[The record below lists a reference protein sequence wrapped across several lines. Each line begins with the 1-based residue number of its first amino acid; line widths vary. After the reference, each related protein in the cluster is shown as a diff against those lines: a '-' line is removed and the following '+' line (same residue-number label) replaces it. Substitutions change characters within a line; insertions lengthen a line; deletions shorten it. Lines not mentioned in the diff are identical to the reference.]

1 MYITE
6 FYSRGHDGC
15 VADVKCKKS
24 RGEDNPFSFKKFLQ
38 TGESDGDTGPG
49 RHIVTLDLAN
59 DLPDFVH
66 HRQSVS
72 TDQPMRT
79 ARSDC
84 QLPDFTLD
92 LQARSSC
99 HERLSL
105 NNASQSGSWR
115 DRHCPDDGTVVSM
128 NSNEERAS
136 SKRCQTVDTSQ
147 SDVHLPDFTRGL
159 GTVRSTCD
167 TLTGDPHNHPPELHL
182 SNSALK
188 LPDSCIG
195 IVDNDI
201 DGSTPAGEDSHCMH
215 EHCLDDLPGV
225 VTGQSGLSLPDFL
238 LGYPGSLTT
247 AEQKTVTNGDHLI
260 VETNGTAKSEHIQVC
275 CSYLHKH
282 SC

>member
-6 FYSRGHDGC
+6 FHSRGHDGC

-24 RGEDNPFSFKKFLQ
+24 RGEYNPFSFKKFLQ

-66 HRQSVS
+66 NHQSVS
-72 TDQPMRT
+72 THQPTRT

-99 HERLSL
+99 HERTSL
-105 NNASQSGSWR
+105 NNAGQSGSQR
-115 DRHCPDDGTVVSM
+115 DRRYPDDETVL
-128 NSNEERAS
+128 NANTNEDRTSLRQCHGA
-136 SKRCQTVDTSQ
+136 DTSQ
-147 SDVHLPDFTRGL
+147 GDVHLPDFTQGL
-159 GTVRSTCD
+159 GTAQSTCD

-182 SNSALK
+182 SDSALE

-195 IVDNDI
+195 IVDNDV
-201 DGSTPAGEDSHCMH
+201 DRSVPAGEDSHSMH
-215 EHCLDDLPGV
+215 EHCLGDVPGV

-238 LGYPGSLTT
+238 LGYPGSHTT
-247 AEQKTVTNGDHLI
+247 AGQKTLTNGDHLI
-260 VETNGTAKSEHIQVC
+260 VETNGIAKSEHIQVC

-282 SC
+282 TC